1 MIVAS
6 STGRDVNQPSELG
19 DQGSGFVAAGIA
31 IGAVYFYFLIFAEF
45 ALLELARPLIDEK
58 LIQLRSLM
66 ACLGVGGVVGRA
78 LAESAQLGF
87 SSMCFRCGGGAWT
100 RLRDDHAVGRRDLCR
115 CAGLVHRHIGG
126 RTEGGGRFPSH
137 GSGRWSR
144 DRDGLRFVQ
153 PSLDF

>member
-66 ACLGVGGVVGRA
+66 ACLGVGGVVGSA
-78 LAESAQLGF
+78 LAVRKFTLARWQSQLSWGF
-87 SSMCFRCGGGAWT
+87 RACALGAVVA
-100 RLRDDHAVGRRDLCR
+100 LGPV
-115 CAGLVHRHIGG
+115 
-126 RTEGGGRFPSH
+126 
-137 GSGRWSR
+137 SGTVSYTHLTLPTNRE
-144 DRDGLRFVQ
+144 V
-153 PSLDF
+153 